1 MKLKILKT
9 LLICLTF
16 FCTNSYG
23 QDSVWKTQEINGAVN
38 NHPVSSFLK
47 SSSKTLTLD
56 FKEFKKQLKNA
67 PLRGVSSKSSIV
79 IINLPDDRGR
89 LQSFRI
95 IEAPVFAPSLSAKYP
110 NIKSFIGYSTDNSG
124 AVVRM
129 SVSHKGVQTMISY
142 KSKPTVFMQPV
153 KGEKEKYLVYSR
165 IAKTNIPQKDF
176 ICSTLDEVIEKAGTA
191 SNTIIQRDAD
201 DQVLRKFRF
210 AISVNGEYTA
220 YHGGTVVDAFA
231 AINATMTRNNA
242 IFEVDMAVTFE
253 VQDFPQ
259 LIYTD
264 ATADPYSES
273 LDRWNVELQNTLT
286 TEIGNATYDIGH
298 MFGASGGGGNAGCIG
313 CVCRDDTESN
323 SDQNKGSGITSPSDG
338 IPEGDNFDVDYVAH
352 EIGHQ
357 MGANHT
363 FAFSTE
369 GTGVNSEPGSG
380 STIMGYAGITGPDNV
395 QRRSDAYFHYHSIRQ
410 ITDNI
415 TNTRTCWQDN
425 SPLML
430 ANNPPNAN
438 AGSDYTIPQGTAY
451 VLRGTA
457 TDADSED
464 NLMYCWEGSDSGLV
478 TSTNFGPTRT
488 IGAMARSLPPTAS
501 TNRYI
506 PKLSSVI
513 NGNLIQENPTIN
525 SPWETVATVARDI
538 NWALTVRDREPS
550 ALGLGGQSSFD
561 TMTVTV
567 DNSSGPFALTS
578 QTTNETWDVGSSQ
591 IVTWDVAGTDSG
603 AVNTPTVNIRM
614 STDGGLT
621 FPYLLATSVD
631 NDGTETIS
639 VPDTGSGNNDTL
651 RVLIEGNE
659 NIFFA
664 VNPVNFT
671 LVESEFVLEL
681 ANAVIDVCSPN
692 EAVYNFTYKTF
703 LGFTETTTF
712 STNNLPEGAKAT
724 FNPTTASAD
733 GTEVTATI
741 SDVGEVLQGSYLFE
755 FVGTSGALT
764 NSAEASLKVY
774 NTTFNELTLTAPLDG
789 AEEESLT
796 PILTWNAD
804 SNADSYD
811 VQLATDS
818 AFTNFRVEENVNT
831 NSYALN
837 LSLEQITTYYWR
849 VKPKNDCGE
858 GTYSST
864 YSFITESCSACI
876 SFGGTTYQT
885 STTLVQFNTINNV
898 SAKPSGYGDYT
909 AINTS
914 VKLNETHDLTVNV
927 NTDGSYRV
935 QVKAWIDWNQN
946 CSFNDDGE
954 EYDLGSIFGAVDS
967 PTDLSP
973 LSITVPIEANLG
985 NTIMR
990 VSSGYTTPN
999 PISYPTS
1006 CLEGFDGEVEDYTIF
1021 VEDATASI
1029 DDVAFEGFNLFPNP
1043 TKGAFTLNLNVINT
1057 DKVLVQL
1064 YDVRGRL
1071 IDNKK
1076 YYNTFTNFSESIFFE
1091 KASKGLYLLKVTN
1104 GSKQTTRKL
1113 IIE

>member
-1 MKLKILKT
+1 MRKKLQKILF
-9 LLICLTF
+9 ICLTF
-16 FCTNSYG
+16 LFINSYG
-23 QDSVWKTQEINGAVN
+23 QDYVWKAQKINGEINNHSVN
-38 NHPVSSFLK
+38 SFLK

-56 FKEFKKQLKNA
+56 FTEFKKQLKNA
-67 PLRGVSSKSSIV
+67 PLRGDRNTSTNI
-79 IINLPDDRGR
+79 IINLPDDRGV

-110 NIKSFIGYSTDNSG
+110 NIKSYVGYSADNSG

-142 KSKPTVFMQPV
+142 KNKPTVFMQPV
-153 KGEKEKYLVYSR
+153 KGEQEKYLVYSR
-165 IAKTNIPQKDF
+165 DAKANFPQKDF
-176 ICSTLDEVIEKAGTA
+176 VCSTLDEVVEEAGA
-191 SNTIIQRDAD
+191 ANNTIDQRDAD

-220 YHGGTVVDAFA
+220 YHGGTVADALA

-242 IFEVDMAVTFE
+242 IYEVDMAVTFE
-253 VQDFPQ
+253 VQDFPA

-264 ATADPYSES
+264 AATDPYSGS
-273 LDRWNVELQNTLT
+273 LSNWNLELQNTLT
-286 TEIGNATYDIGH
+286 TEIGNAAYDIGH
-298 MFGASGGGGNAGCIG
+298 LFGASGGGGNAGCIG
-313 CVCRDDTESN
+313 CVCRDDTLSS
-323 SDQNKGSGITSPSDG
+323 SDQNKGAGITSPSDG

-369 GTGVNSEPGSG
+369 GSGVNSEPGSG
-380 STIMGYAGITGPDNV
+380 TTIMGYAGITGANNV
-395 QRRSDAYFHYHSIRQ
+395 QQHSDAYFHYHSIRQ

-415 TNTRTCWQDN
+415 TNVRTCWQDN
-425 SPLML
+425 SPLAL
-430 ANNPPNAN
+430 TNNPPNAN
-438 AGSDYTIPQGTAY
+438 AGDDYTIPQGTAY
-451 VLRGTA
+451 VLRGAA
-457 TDADSED
+457 TDADGED
-464 NLMYCWEGSDSGLV
+464 NLMYCWEGSDSGQV
-478 TSTNFGPTRT
+478 TNTNFGPTNT

-501 TNRYI
+501 ADRYM

-513 NGNLIQENPTIN
+513 SGDLTQVNPTIN

-561 TMTVTV
+561 TMTITV
-567 DNSSGPFALTS
+567 DNFSGPFALTS
-578 QTTNETWDVGSSQ
+578 QTTNETWYVGTSQ

-603 AVNTPTVNIRM
+603 AVNTQTVNIRM

-621 FPYLLATSVD
+621 FPHLLASNVD

-639 VPDTGSGNNDTL
+639 VPATGGGDTTTV

-664 VNPVNFT
+664 VNSVDFT
-671 LVESEFVLEL
+671 LVESEFVLALE
-681 ANAVIDVCSPN
+681 NAIIDVCSPN
-692 EAVYNFTYKTF
+692 DAVYNFTYSTF
-703 LGFTETTTF
+703 LGFTGTTTF
-712 STNNLPEGAKAT
+712 SANNLPEGAIAT

-733 GTEVTATI
+733 GTAVTATI
-741 SDVGEVLQGSYLFE
+741 SNIGEVLQESYSFE

-764 NSAEASLKVY
+764 NSAVASLTVY
-774 NTTFNELTLTAPLDG
+774 SNTFNELTLTAPLDG
-789 AEEESLT
+789 AVGESLA

-804 SNADSYD
+804 SNAASYD
-811 VQLATDS
+811 LQMATDS
-818 AFTNFRVEENVNT
+818 AFTNFMVEENVTT

-837 LSLEQITTYYWR
+837 LGLEQITTYYWR

-927 NTDGSYRV
+927 NTDGNYLV
-935 QVKAWIDWNQN
+935 HVKVWIDWNQN
-946 CSFNDDGE
+946 CSFDDDGE
-954 EYDLGSIFGAVDS
+954 EYDLGSIFGVVDS
-967 PTDLSP
+967 PTDSSP
-973 LSITVPIEANLG
+973 LSITVPGGANLG
-985 NTIMR
+985 NTVMR
-990 VSSGYTTPN
+990 VSSKYTLAN

-1006 CLEGFDGEVEDYTIF
+1006 CEEDFDGEVEDYTII
-1021 VEDATASI
+1021 VEDVTASI
-1029 DDVAFEGFNLFPNP
+1029 GDVAFEGFNLFPNP

-1071 IDNKK
+1071 IDDKK

-1104 GSKQTTRKL
+1104 GNKQTTRKL